1 MLAGISLALSSLNMI
16 STHKGKLVVLT
27 LDDIY
32 SRYIEFLPL
41 LTPNAMTWSFSLV
54 TLFFHALPSEL
65 QEAVHLGGY
74 VLPDLSTL
82 LTSYL

>member
-1 MLAGISLALSSLNMI
+1 MLADISLALSSLKMI

-27 LDDIY
+27 PDDLY

-41 LTPNAMTWSFSLV
+41 LAPNAMTWSFSLV

-65 QEAVHLGGY
+65 QEAVQSGGY
-74 VLPDLSTL
+74 VFT
-82 LTSYL
+82 